1 MKYTVSILALLLLIS
16 CSGKKKA
23 KILDLD
29 SDKPLKEIECNNQPF
44 PLTVDVTK
52 KYPQKQLIL
61 QDIMDVEYIALESS
75 DEFLCQGMVQAV
87 GKDVILVRNIINDGN
102 IFVFDRNG
110 KGVRKFN
117 GKGQG
122 AEEYIFNLS
131 VFLGEEKGEIYV
143 DEVIRNI
150 QVYDLYG
157 KFLRSIPRKDTKWIN
172 ATNYNSEYLIARE
185 SPSAY
190 IGKEADRQRFFII
203 SKQNGNIIKDFRIYF
218 EKKVEWGV
226 TNRAGNAGGAP
237 RLFPIVPYY
246 DDWLFVEPSSDTVFR
261 VSPDYRLIPFM
272 VRTPSIQ
279 SMEPAVFLLPCI
291 FTDRYYFME
300 TIAMKADI
308 QKNQGFSKTYLLYD
322 KKENSIFEYTMLN
335 DDFPEKGPVD
345 ITVQETTNSEIAFW
359 QKLEPHELIEAY
371 QKGQLKGKLKE
382 VAADLEEDSNPVIML
397 VKYKKKQP
405 YKL

>member
-16 CSGKKKA
+16 CSGKKET

-29 SDKPLKEIECNNQPF
+29 GDKPLNEIECNNELISLP
-44 PLTVDVTK
+44 VDVTK
-52 KYPQKQLIL
+52 KYPQRQFIL
-61 QDIMDVEYIALESS
+61 QDIMDVEYIVLESS

-102 IFVFDRNG
+102 IFIFDRNG

-117 GKGQG
+117 RKGQG

-131 VFLGEEKGEIYV
+131 VFLDEAKGEIYV

-150 QVYDLYG
+150 QVYDLDG
-157 KFLRSIPRKDTKWIN
+157 KFLRSIARKETKWIN

-185 SPSAY
+185 SPSVY
-190 IGKEADRQRFFII
+190 IGKETDHQRFFII
-203 SKQNGNIIKDFRIYF
+203 SKQSGNIVKEVRISF

-226 TNRAGNAGGAP
+226 TNHAGNAGGAP
-237 RLFPIVPYY
+237 RLFPIVPCH
-246 DDWLFVEPSSDTVFR
+246 DNWLLMEPSSDTVFR

-279 SMEPAVFLLPCI
+279 SMKPAVFLLPCI

-300 TIAMKADI
+300 TIAMRADAL
-308 QKNQGFSKTYLLYD
+308 KNQGFPKTHLVYD

-335 DDFPEKGPVD
+335 DDFPGKGPMD

-371 QKGQLKGKLKE
+371 QKGQLKGRLKE
-382 VAADLEEDSNPVIML
+382 IAADLEEDSNPVIML
-397 VKYKKKQP
+397 VKYKKEAT
-405 YKL
+405 L